1 MAWIWTVSG
10 FKTTYLC
17 QDLTL
22 VSLCNN
28 IHLLSI
34 GEGKGESDNVLNN
47 EDEEMKAAFEK
58 LKSRTY
64 ALTVPLRIIALRN
77 SVPPLWIKVSAFT
90 CFVKDSRVNCTIGP
104 WSLHPPYGIG
114 HCTKKALNLHFT
126 LLKFDAVSPS
136 NHFSSLN

>member
-28 IHLLSI
+28 IRLLSI

-47 EDEEMKAAFEK
+47 EDEETKAAFEK

-104 WSLHPPYGIG
+104 WTTVYIPLMVLVTVPKKHSI
-114 HCTKKALNLHFT
+114 CTLHF
-126 LLKFDAVSPS
+126 
-136 NHFSSLN
+136 

>member
-47 EDEEMKAAFEK
+47 EDEETKAAFEK

-104 WSLHPPYGIG
+104 WTTVYIPLMVLVTVPKKHPI
-114 HCTKKALNLHFT
+114 CTLHF
-126 LLKFDAVSPS
+126 
-136 NHFSSLN
+136 